1 MRAERTLLIAGK
13 YYLLSAVALAAA
25 GAIAAA
31 GVYLA
36 PGDTL
41 DVIGPLLD
49 GELRAFLGA
58 GTGAYLVVLGI
69 VVALVGRTVATV
81 YAIGSGLEAGLDE
94 GLEAVERDL
103 NRELRAMRR
112 DIPDSDGHTPSRAT
126 EEAASRGSGESDRGD

>member
-13 YYLLSAVALAAA
+13 YYLLSAVALVAG

-36 PGDTL
+36 PESSL
-41 DVIGPLLD
+41 ELVLPLLD
-49 GELRAFLGA
+49 GDVGGFLGA
-58 GTGAYLVVLGI
+58 GTGAYLVVLG
-69 VVALVGRTVATV
+69 VLVALVGRTVATV

-94 GLEAVERDL
+94 GIEAVERDL

-112 DIPDSDGHTPSRAT
+112 DIPEGEGRAASPAT
-126 EEAASRGSGESDRGD
+126 EEAASRGASESDRS

>member
-13 YYLLSAVALAAA
+13 YYLLSAVALVA
-25 GAIAAA
+25 GGGIAAA

-41 DVIGPLLD
+41 AVLGPLLD
-49 GELRAFLGA
+49 GDVSGFLGA
-58 GTGAYLVVLGI
+58 GTGAYLVVLGV

-81 YAIGSGLEAGLDE
+81 YAIGSGLEREVEE

-112 DIPDSDGHTPSRAT
+112 DIPEGEGRAVSPAT
-126 EEAASRGSGESDRGD
+126 EEAASRGESERGD